1 MKILIISPTQS
12 GIGGTAKHVQGLT
25 NYLESKNHSVK
36 IISSENTFTI
46 PIKKLKNPSF
56 MLSALIKTKFSKN
69 YDIIHAH
76 HPIAALAFKGN
87 SAKKVVTFH
96 GIFSNQIEMLHGK
109 TAQNLSN
116 KYEQNALKW
125 ADAVTAG
132 SKEAFDYYSKL
143 ESKVFFVPNA
153 IDIDSLSSKID
164 VRYDKQII
172 FVGRLSKEK
181 GIHTV
186 IKTAKNLPND
196 VDLIIVG
203 SGPEENFVVESIKNH
218 KNIHYLGY
226 QPKEKTI
233 PLIRGSKLLIQPSLA
248 EGISGSLLEAMACKT
263 PVITT
268 NIGGNVE
275 LFENNKSGIL
285 IEPENSEELLKKI
298 VSLLDNPVKLE
309 QISNSAFNTVQQYDW
324 SNIGKKYLDLYEKLL
339 HL

>member
-25 NYLESKNHSVK
+25 NYLKSKNHFVK

-76 HPIAALAFKGN
+76 HPMAALAFKGS

-96 GIFSNQIEMLHGK
+96 GVFNNQIEMLHGK
-109 TAQNLSN
+109 TAQNLSH

-233 PLIRGSKLLIQPSLA
+233 PLIRGSDILIQPSLM
-248 EGISGSLLEAMACKT
+248 EGGINTTALEAMACNTSILATSLEDQKDVLRHMDT
-263 PVITT
+263 AFCVNP
-268 NIGGNVE
+268 
-275 LFENNKSGIL
+275 KSI
-285 IEPENSEELLKKI
+285 SELLKGIFELMNDSILRSNLSK
-298 VSLLDNPVKLE
+298 NAYLE
-309 QISNSAFNTVQQYDW
+309 VQKYSW
-324 SNIGKKYLDLYEKLL
+324 NVIGKQYLEIYRNS
-339 HL
+339 

>member
-25 NYLESKNHSVK
+25 NYLKSKNHFVK

-76 HPIAALAFKGN
+76 HPMAALAFKGN